1 MNGQQ
6 LLCSDLDRTA
16 LPNGPQ
22 SGALFAVLAAR
33 PEVTLACVS
42 GRDRYSVEQAIADI
56 VGKVPAND

>member
-1 MNGQQ
+1 VNRQRF
-6 LLCSDLDRTA
+6 LCSGLDGQA

-22 SGALFAVLAAR
+22 SGSLFAVLAAR